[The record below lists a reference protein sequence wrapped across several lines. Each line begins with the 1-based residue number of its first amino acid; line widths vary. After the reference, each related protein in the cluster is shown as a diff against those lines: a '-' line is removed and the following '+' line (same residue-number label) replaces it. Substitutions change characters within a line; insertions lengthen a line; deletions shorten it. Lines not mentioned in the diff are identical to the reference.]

1 LGAPLGAKEL
11 PHLPG
16 LYHLVGTVLFFGG
29 LLALALTIV
38 FSVVFVLR
46 PVRHYALGADE
57 IRSYVEDERFVTQ
70 TPAEIQFRT
79 LKAIHPAVQRYE
91 TVNATKA
98 AWLKTSAI
106 VFLAGLLMTVGL
118 AVTLAL
124 EPRVTDNGKRS
135 KEATRPASQQPSAER
150 SGTVRT
156 VENSERPSGSLADT
170 TAQLHEEGKALT
182 DESMDLGERLLRRR
196 GGSGDG

>member
-57 IRSYVEDERFVTQ
+57 IRSYVEDE
-70 TPAEIQFRT
+70 FRT